1 MGVYIGGLL
10 HDLGKISIPESILS
24 KPGKLSKEEWNL
36 IRVHTRQGYDILK
49 DTGFPWPVED
59 MALHHHERMDGS
71 GYPDGI
77 KGDELSLEVR
87 ILGVCDVVEAMSSF
101 RPYRLA
107 RSLTEILSE
116 IRGGRG
122 TKYDPA
128 VVDVILEII
137 EGGEFEIE
145 RERLKM

>member
-1 MGVYIGGLL
+1 MTLARFP
-10 HDLGKISIPESILS
+10 SRRAILS

-107 RSLTEILSE
+107 RSIEEVLEEIK
-116 IRGGRG
+116 GGKG
-122 TKYDPA
+122 TKYDPT
-128 VVDVILEII
+128 VVDVMLEII
-137 EGGEFEIE
+137 EGGEGPF
-145 RERLKM
+145 KNVVAQTA